1 MLSGMVWFLVL
12 LVLALLVAFLM
23 TARRS
28 PVLRGPVAQLESDL
42 PAVERGPATPTVP
55 EHLDVA
61 VKLCFFSRSE
71 HHFFRALEQALP
83 AGYRV
88 FPNVRLNDVFVIT
101 APLEQRR
108 GTYARLR
115 DKHVDFLI
123 VALPDHRPVAALELD
138 GRSHD
143 NSQQQHRDAV
153 KDTAFRSAGL
163 PLLRVRVEEAHTP
176 ASLQALLW
184 PHLHPTE
191 EALAHA

>member
-1 MLSGMVWFLVL
+1 MVWFLVL

-28 PVLRGPVAQLESDL
+28 PVLREPVAHLEPDL
-42 PAVERGPATPTVP
+42 PAAERGLATPTVP

-71 HHFFRALEQALP
+71 DRFFRTLEQALP

-101 APLEQRR
+101 APPPQRR

-123 VALPDHRPVAALELD
+123 VVLPEHRPVAALELD

-143 NSQQQHRDAV
+143 NNQQQHRDAV
-153 KDTAFRSAGL
+153 KDRAFQCAGL
-163 PLLRVRVEEAHTP
+163 PLLRVRAEETHTP